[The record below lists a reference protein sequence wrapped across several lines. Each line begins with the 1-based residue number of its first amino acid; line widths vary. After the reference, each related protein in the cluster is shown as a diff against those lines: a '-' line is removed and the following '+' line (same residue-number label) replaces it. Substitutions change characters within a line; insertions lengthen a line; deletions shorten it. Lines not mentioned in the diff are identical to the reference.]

1 MNFLDMIFNFVINLL
16 RASPAM
22 SFTISFILFIALQN
36 DMYLFLLVL
45 IFLGE
50 LLNNILKHGVF
61 KPIMKSEKWPILG
74 YGIRPKG
81 SKNSSQ
87 FGDINKKPHKNTYGM
102 PSGHSQ
108 TALLF
113 ATFITLMITDHHSE
127 SLSNNTQYILLGS
140 LLLFTI
146 SVLWS
151 RIYLKCHTIQQVIMG
166 SIVGV
171 SIGYYGYN
179 FMKEY
184 AL

>member
-1 MNFLDMIFNFVINLL
+1 
-16 RASPAM
+16 
-22 SFTISFILFIALQN
+22 
-36 DMYLFLLVL
+36 
-45 IFLGE
+45 
-50 LLNNILKHGVF
+50 
-61 KPIMKSEKWPILG
+61 
-74 YGIRPKG
+74 
-81 SKNSSQ
+81 
-87 FGDINKKPHKNTYGM
+87 M

-113 ATFITLMITDHHSE
+113 LTFITLMITDHHSE

-166 SIVGV
+166 SIIGG